1 MRKKKRH
8 YIAIALT
15 APFILNFLSGYGFAT
30 VTPESVAEEEAD
42 STDPEYWFD
51 LDAYHSSLS
60 DSRIAMTE
68 YREQYEADVASLR
81 TKEYVNLDFS
91 DCDFEPFPEGEDLSV
106 MVITIPDI
114 ATGEDWKMIE
124 NWLNYTGQEEEVD
137 LKTDVRVVSERLGTL
152 GTDENAEYYPFYDNL
167 SSLGTLQYGEG
178 AFLST
183 DTAYL
188 SFVDGGINAMST
200 GKISSYLNNGTTA
213 SADCFGDNTADVVT
227 NGTPDELK
235 AESYPLPGGS
245 LSIREGADLVNT
257 FYDSG
262 ILFPAFA
269 DGVSNTIRTVHV
281 FRLGN
286 DVYGYDYQ
294 VSRTY
299 KGVPFVWNAQNMNY
313 FYGGSWFVE
322 TDDAH
327 AYVVD
332 GTNIAASYSNY
343 IGSNEITALL
353 TETSLISLSDIA
365 AQLSQELA
373 LQASAVIKNA
383 ELIYVRIDEP
393 DADHEVKYV
402 LPCWHF
408 SGQSMRSDEEIEIF
422 ADALTGTLVSCYGV
436 HD

>member
-1 MRKKKRH
+1 SF
-8 YIAIALT
+8 ITIVFT
-15 APFILNFLSGYGFAT
+15 ATFALNFLSGCGAAT
-30 VTPESVAEEEAD
+30 TTPESTAEEETG

-51 LDAYHSSLS
+51 LDTYHDNLS
-60 DSRIAMTE
+60 DNRIAMTE
-68 YREQYEADVASLR
+68 YREQYEADAASLR
-81 TKEYVNLDFS
+81 TEEYVNLDFS
-91 DCDFEPFPEGEDLSV
+91 DCEFEPFPEGEDLSV
-106 MVITIPDI
+106 MAITIPEI
-114 ATGEDWKMIE
+114 TTGEAWEMIE
-124 NWLNYTGQEEEVD
+124 NWLNYAGQEEEVN
-137 LKTDVRVVSERLGTL
+137 LKTDVIVVSERLGTL
-152 GTDENAEYYPFYDNL
+152 GSDEDPEYYPFYDNL

-183 DTAYL
+183 DTAYM

-227 NGTPDELK
+227 SGAPDELGT
-235 AESYPLPGGS
+235 ESYLLPGGL
-245 LSIREGADLVNT
+245 LSIREGADLVNA

-262 ILFPAFA
+262 VLFPAYA
-269 DGVSNTIRTVHV
+269 DGESNTIRTVNV

-286 DVYGYDYQ
+286 NVYGYDYQ

-299 KGVPFVWNAQNMNY
+299 KGVPFAWNAQNMNY

-322 TDDAH
+322 IDDAH
-327 AYVVD
+327 AYIVD
-332 GTNIAASYSNY
+332 STGIAASYSNY

-353 TETSLISLSDIA
+353 TETDLISLSDIA

-383 ELIYVRIDEP
+383 ELVYVRIDEP

-422 ADALTGTLVSCYGV
+422 VDALTGTLVSCYGV

>member
-15 APFILNFLSGYGFAT
+15 APFILNCLIGCGSAT
-30 VTPESVAEEEAD
+30 ATPESTAEEETGSDA
-42 STDPEYWFD
+42 PEYWFD
-51 LDAYHSSLS
+51 LDTYRDNLS
-60 DSRIAMTE
+60 GNRIAITE
-68 YREQYEADVASLR
+68 YREQYEADAASLC
-81 TKEYVNLDFS
+81 TEEYVNLDFS
-91 DCDFEPFPEGEDLSV
+91 DCVFEPFPESEDLSV
-106 MVITIPDI
+106 MTITIPEI
-114 ATGEDWKMIE
+114 TTAEAWEMIE
-124 NWLNYTGQEEEVD
+124 NWLSYAGQEEEVD
-137 LKTDVRVVSERLGTL
+137 LKTDVIVVSERLGTL

-167 SSLGTLQYGEG
+167 SSLGTLQHGEG

-183 DTAYL
+183 DTAYMG
-188 SFVDGGINAMST
+188 FVDGGINAMST

-213 SADCFGDNTADVVT
+213 SADCFGGNTADVVT
-227 NGTPDELK
+227 SGAPDELGT
-235 AESYPLPGGS
+235 ESYPLPGGL
-245 LSIREGADLVNT
+245 LSIREGAALVNT
-257 FYDSG
+257 FYASG

-269 DGVSNTIRTVHV
+269 DGVSNTTRTVNV

-313 FYGGSWFVE
+313 FYGGSWFIE
-322 TDDAH
+322 IDEAH

-332 GTNIAASYSNY
+332 STGIAASYSNY
-343 IGSNEITALL
+343 IGSNKVTALL
-353 TETSLISLSDIA
+353 TETDLISLSDIA

-383 ELIYVRIDEP
+383 KLVYVRIDEP

-422 ADALTGTLVSCYGV
+422 VDALTGTLVSCYGV

>member
-1 MRKKKRH
+1 MKKGKRH
-8 YIAIALT
+8 FIAIVLT
-15 APFILNFLSGYGFAT
+15 APFILNCLIGCGSAT
-30 VTPESVAEEEAD
+30 ATPESTTEEETVSVD
-42 STDPEYWFD
+42 QEYWFD
-51 LDAYHSSLS
+51 LDTYRSSLS
-60 DSRIAMTE
+60 DNRIAMSE
-68 YREQYEADVASLR
+68 YREQYEADAASLR
-81 TKEYVNLDFS
+81 AEEYVNLDFS
-91 DCDFEPFPEGEDLSV
+91 DCKFEPFPEGEELSV
-106 MVITIPDI
+106 MAITIPEI
-114 ATGEDWKMIE
+114 TTGEAWEMIE
-124 NWLNYTGQEEEVD
+124 NWLDYAGQEEEVD
-137 LKTDVRVVSERLGTL
+137 LKTDVIVVSERPGTL

-167 SSLGTLQYGEG
+167 SSLETLQYGEG

-183 DTAYL
+183 DTAYISL
-188 SFVDGGINAMST
+188 VDGGLNAMST

-213 SADCFGDNTADVVT
+213 SADCFGDNTAGVVT
-227 NGTPDELK
+227 SSALNELE

-257 FYDSG
+257 FYESG

-269 DGVSNTIRTVHV
+269 DGISNTIRTVNV

-299 KGVPFVWNAQNMNY
+299 KGVPFVWNARNMNY
-313 FYGGSWFVE
+313 FYRGSWFVE

-327 AYVVD
+327 AYVID
-332 GTNIAASYSNY
+332 STGIAASYSNY
-343 IGSNEITALL
+343 IGSNEVTALL
-353 TETSLISLSDIA
+353 TETDLISLTEIA
-365 AQLSQELA
+365 AQLSQKLA
-373 LQASAVIKNA
+373 LQASAVIKNT
-383 ELIYVRIDEP
+383 ELVYVRIDEP